1 MRIEPAHAVNFLAL
15 TRGKI
20 LVRIEPPASFDNSL
34 ATQDLVDP
42 GNASAKLVGGI
53 EERGVRVRDL
63 LSEGEQ
69 FAGHGTG
76 MTFRQREMTNRGLGP
91 YRPMAEQSAGKANC
105 CAAEIELGQQVQGN
119 VVIVARV

>member
-20 LVRIEPPASFDNSL
+20 LVRIETPASFDNSL

-42 GNASAKLVGGI
+42 GNASAKLVGRI

-76 MTFRQREMTNRGLGP
+76 MTFRQREMTNHGLVP
-91 YRPMAEQSAGKANC
+91 YSPMAPAYHCTANPFAG
-105 CAAEIELGQQVQGN
+105 EIELGQQVQEN
-119 VVIVARV
+119 VVIVACV